1 MARRTNYDKMWSQ
14 KAKKGMKSIGTI
26 GKLAAGGALLTGA
39 AMSDIAQENRKYVQ
53 KNNVT
58 VSDKEVWGCLFMF
71 IGAIAL
77 TIILFVT
84 ELEFIGYLGLMALNV
99 LLFSMINLAI
109 RSGENDKAEEQRKA
123 RYAQQQEEAKQQ
135 QIIAEKIKPAKEAV
149 EQMILNSYPLEAIEE
164 ELMVFTLIERKQI
177 TKESFLHAL
186 SHLVDDVEISPEYR
200 DYLISFEKKFITPE
214 VRISQF
220 PIYKEYIKNVV
231 LSSVLR
237 GELPKKGTI
246 TMTGC
251 PINFE
256 MDEEILWVF
265 NSVTSYQEVTKTINV
280 GASQGLSVRIARG
293 IYYRVG
299 AFRGEPIRTSSLK
312 PLYYG
317 DMIITNKNVYFYSTQ
332 KSVKY
337 PYDKILA
344 YVPFEDAIG
353 IQQTRANSK
362 TIYYKGVDGRYAFNL
377 LTNIK
382 NLS

>member
-26 GKLAAGGALLTGA
+26 GKLAAGGALLAGA
-39 AMSDIAQENRKYVQ
+39 AVADVAQENRKYVQ
-53 KNNVT
+53 KDNVK

-71 IGAIAL
+71 VGAIAL
-77 TIILFVT
+77 TVVFFVT
-84 ELEFIGYLGLMALNV
+84 ELEFMGYLGLMALNV
-99 LLFSMINLAI
+99 LLFTIINLAL
-109 RSGENDKAEEQRKA
+109 RAGENDKAEEQRKA

-135 QIIAEKIKPAKEAV
+135 QVIAEKNKPAIETV
-149 EQMILNSYPLEAIEE
+149 EQMILNIYPLEAIEE
-164 ELMVFTLIERKQI
+164 ELMRFTLTERKQI

-186 SHLVDDVEISPEYR
+186 SHLVDDVEISLEYR
-200 DYLISFEKKFITPE
+200 DYLISFEKKFITQE

-256 MDEEILWVF
+256 VDEEILWVF

-299 AFRGEPIRTSSLK
+299 AFRGEPISTSSLK

-353 IQQTRANSK
+353 IQQTRANAK
-362 TIYYKGVDGRYAFNL
+362 TVYYKGIDGRYAFNL

>member
-1 MARRTNYDKMWSQ
+1 MTRRTNYDKMWSQ

-149 EQMILNSYPLEAIEE
+149 EQMILNIYPLEAIEE
-164 ELMVFTLIERKQI
+164 ELMRFTLTERKQI

-200 DYLISFEKKFITPE
+200 DYLISFEKKFITQE

-256 MDEEILWVF
+256 VDEEILWVF

-299 AFRGEPIRTSSLK
+299 AFRGEPISTSSLK

>member
-1 MARRTNYDKMWSQ
+1 M
-14 KAKKGMKSIGTI
+14 
-26 GKLAAGGALLTGA
+26 
-39 AMSDIAQENRKYVQ
+39 
-53 KNNVT
+53 
-58 VSDKEVWGCLFMF
+58 
-71 IGAIAL
+71 
-77 TIILFVT
+77 IIL
-84 ELEFIGYLGLMALNV
+84 
-99 LLFSMINLAI
+99 
-109 RSGENDKAEEQRKA
+109 RR
-123 RYAQQQEEAKQQ
+123 
-135 QIIAEKIKPAKEAV
+135 
-149 EQMILNSYPLEAIEE
+149 
-164 ELMVFTLIERKQI
+164 
-177 TKESFLHAL
+177 
-186 SHLVDDVEISPEYR
+186 
-200 DYLISFEKKFITPE
+200 
-214 VRISQF
+214 
-220 PIYKEYIKNVV
+220 NVV